1 MTTGRFEPDKLIDFF
16 RYFDEKNPF
25 HLDAIKLLQEECEAL
40 DPDLM
45 SDFTPWVRMY
55 RNKGTQGVALK
66 FTPRLFSNLTGYPEK
81 RFDQEFCHDC
91 AYLFE
96 RTGFSDH
103 RDASRMLMANLLHE
117 SGRFRWMKE
126 LSNGLYLRGRSDLG
140 HGPDQGELWKGAG
153 VLQLTG
159 LYNYKKFAAWLLKN
173 EGIDDPNI
181 VKKGADYV
189 AEKYPFTSAI
199 AWIEDND
206 LLRICLEEGFDACC
220 YKINGGWN
228 GYSGRLAYLEKCI
241 EFMV

>member
-1 MTTGRFEPDKLIDFF
+1 MTTGRFEPGKLLDFF
-16 RYFDEKNPF
+16 LWFDKDNPF
-25 HLDAIKLLQEECEAL
+25 HVDAIKLLQEECEAL

-45 SDFTPWVRMY
+45 SDFSPWVRMY
-55 RNKGTQGVALK
+55 RSKGSKGVALK
-66 FTPRLFSNLTGYPEK
+66 FTPKLFSNLTGYAESK
-81 RFDQEFCHDC
+81 FDQEFCHDC

-103 RDASRMLMANLLHE
+103 RDASQMLMANLLTE
-117 SGRFRWMKE
+117 TGRFRWMKE
-126 LSNGLYLRGRSDLG
+126 LSNGLYLRGRTDLG

-159 LYNYKKFAAWLLKN
+159 LYNYKQFAAWLLKN

-199 AWIEDND
+199 AWIENNN
-206 LLRICLEEGFDACC
+206 LLSVCLEDGFDACC
-220 YKINGGWN
+220 YRINGGWH
-228 GYSGRLAYLEKCI
+228 GYQSRLSYLQKCR